1 MIFKGV
7 TKFKLGIG
15 QYNTNSMGL
24 IFTTLLK
31 SLKSFWFRGRF
42 SLLVTLTLIYKHI
55 ISQKEQDSQSASGPF
70 VTNNSIFEIAIYS
83 VPISRV
89 TLVECYALPSNIK
102 ASWTRWEVR
111 NFEIKLKKKSSEEF
125 EHKFSMKLER
135 HRRFTWIIWST
146 SLYER
151 RWQLK
156 RL

>member
-111 NFEIKLKKKSSEEF
+111 NFEIKLKKNHLKSSSISF
-125 EHKFSMKLER
+125 QWSWKGIAVLHGSYDRLLCMKDGD
-135 HRRFTWIIWST
+135 S
-146 SLYER
+146 
-151 RWQLK
+151 
-156 RL
+156 